1 MSKGHTRTRK
11 PPGLPAMPE
20 PSRVGFCLVSFARA
34 LAEHLVEKCARVDA
48 MRGVVRASIDATGL
62 FQVRAQIARS
72 RFLLDDS
79 FFAAG
84 SLRIVDHHFE
94 RVQIDIAVGA
104 ILSAKAAPDAPILD
118 DDFERIAPSNR
129 ADGTAHHAK
138 RIAALAAAG
147 GDKILVEAQSVTD
160 QPRDAVVRV

>member
-11 PPGLPAMPE
+11 PPGVPAMPE
-20 PSRVGFCLVSFARA
+20 PSRVGLCLFSFARA
-34 LAEHLVEKCARVDA
+34 LAEHLGEKGARVHA
-48 MRGVVRASIDATGL
+48 MRGVMGAGINTTGL

-72 RFLLDDS
+72 SFLLDDS

-84 SLRIVDHHFE
+84 SFRIVDHHFE
-94 RVQIDIAVGA
+94 RVQIDIAVGT
-104 ILSAKAAPDAPILD
+104 ILRAKATPDAPILD

-147 GDKILVEAQSVTD
+147 GDKILVEA
-160 QPRDAVVRV
+160 

>member
-1 MSKGHTRTRK
+1 
-11 PPGLPAMPE
+11 
-20 PSRVGFCLVSFARA
+20 
-34 LAEHLVEKCARVDA
+34 

-104 ILSAKAAPDAPILD
+104 ILRAKAAADAPILD

-129 ADGTAHHAK
+129 ADGTADHAK
-138 RIAALAAAG
+138 WIAALAAAG
-147 GDKILVEAQSVTD
+147 GDKILVEA
-160 QPRDAVVRV
+160 